1 MKVERGVRK
10 NLDATSIKVTLK
22 IDGAATYDFSCFGVD
37 GANKLSDDRY
47 MIFYNQTQSPRGE
60 IRYNELSNGAEFFVD
75 LETLP
80 STIQKLVFTASIDGA
95 GTMGEISAGF
105 LM

>member
-47 MIFYNQTQSPRGE
+47 MIFIIRHNRRAVKFVTMNFQTAQNFS
-60 IRYNELSNGAEFFVD
+60 S
-75 LETLP
+75 TL
-80 STIQKLVFTASIDGA
+80 KLCRARFKN
-95 GTMGEISAGF
+95 
-105 LM
+105 